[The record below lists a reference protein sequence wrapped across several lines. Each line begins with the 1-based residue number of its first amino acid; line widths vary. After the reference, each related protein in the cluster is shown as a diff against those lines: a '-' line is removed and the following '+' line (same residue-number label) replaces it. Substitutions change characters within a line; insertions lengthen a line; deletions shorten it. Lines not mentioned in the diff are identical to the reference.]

1 MSTVVDILT
10 EPTNAATD
18 FLEHYGVKGMRWG
31 QSTRSS
37 GGSTSSSLATKARA
51 VAKPSRPPVKP
62 SKEAKALS
70 KTNSS
75 VKAKKSVKHLSNKEL
90 KDALERMRLEQ
101 QYSQMTNGLDKTT
114 RQKAAQ
120 FVRDLV
126 GPQRDKAAN
135 QAFDAYRQDFVAKA
149 TKSGRYAPKPSGS

>member
-1 MSTVVDILT
+1 MSTVIDILPET
-10 EPTNAATD
+10 TKAATD

-31 QSTRSS
+31 QSTKSS
-37 GGSTSSSLATKARA
+37 GGSTSSGVAAKVRA
-51 VAKPSRPPVKP
+51 VGKPPRPEVKP

-75 VKAKKSVKHLSNKEL
+75 VKAKRSVKHLSNKEL

-126 GPQRDKAAN
+126 APQGKKAGD
-135 QAFDAYRQDFVAKA
+135 QAFDAYRQDFVART
-149 TKSGRYAPKPSGS
+149 TKSGRYAPKPGS